1 MKGVK
6 NTIITDDEAVKMH
19 TNFAEFPENAKFWTS
34 DPNYATYYV
43 SDGVVYVKTATSSVA
58 NSVVACRLPAERLQ
72 VGKKYGI
79 SVTVNKKGGINISSL
94 SYKHVAKFLSE
105 PVWSNE
111 VGTAIVRIE
120 DEDIS
125 DLTIYYSPYK
135 KNVDYIIRDMKIWEI
150 DE

>member
-1 MKGVK
+1 MIGVK

-19 TNFAEFPENAKFWTS
+19 TNFADFPENARVWRTS
-34 DPNYATYYV
+34 PNYATYYV
-43 SDGVVYVKTATSSVA
+43 SDGVVYVKTSTSFDGA
-58 NSVVACRLPAERLQ
+58 SVVACRLPAERLQ

-79 SVTVNKKGGINISSL
+79 SVTANIKGRLQL
-94 SYKHVAKFLSE
+94 STLAGKHIAKILSK
-105 PVWSNE
+105 PVWSNG

-125 DLTIYYSPYK
+125 ELTIYYGPYV
-135 KNVDYIIRDMKIWEI
+135 KNVDFVVRDMKIWEI